1 MRWRR
6 ARLEE
11 SPVEVLGRV
20 LARALSRLS
29 LRLRPLRLIRSVA
42 RKLLLLGILLLS
54 RRLRRRLTTE
64 RSAAE
69 RVLLLLV
76 LRSVLAL
83 HRARGELLLHPVAAV
98 GLLLLVLLLE
108 RAVVRGNLLVGLL
121 LAVSAEV
128 TKSLVHACR
137 RRRREGL
144 TPGSRRRGS
153 KEPCRGTAAAAA
165 GAPAVPGPAGAVQA
179 EAGACREP
187 ACGKPRW

>member
-69 RVLLLLV
+69 RVLLLQI
-76 LRSVLAL
+76 
-83 HRARGELLLHPVAAV
+83 G
-98 GLLLLVLLLE
+98 
-108 RAVVRGNLLVGLL
+108 
-121 LAVSAEV
+121 
-128 TKSLVHACR
+128 
-137 RRRREGL
+137 REH
-144 TPGSRRRGS
+144 
-153 KEPCRGTAAAAA
+153 
-165 GAPAVPGPAGAVQA
+165 V
-179 EAGACREP
+179 
-187 ACGKPRW
+187 